1 MGEKGGHRACEWGL
15 GRAGQHGGAWTC
27 RDPARGASFTSS
39 GGRTGTAKSSDGNLD
54 VTLTTVKELG
64 GDGKPG
70 TNPEQLF
77 AAGYSACF
85 IGAMKAVA
93 SGMTG
98 SPKIALP
105 SEVSIT
111 SDVGI
116 GPIPGGF
123 GIKVDMR
130 ISIPGMDKAAA
141 QALVDAAH
149 KVCPYS
155 NATRGNIDVTL
166 TVA

>member
-1 MGEKGGHRACEWGL
+1 MSPEKILYTAT
-15 GRAGQHGGAWTC
+15 ATAT
-27 RDPARGASFTSS
+27 
-39 GGRTGTAKSSDGNLD
+39 GGRTGTAKSSDGALEVNLA
-54 VTLTTVKELG
+54 TPKELG
-64 GDGKPG
+64 GAGGPG

-93 SGMTG
+93 FGMTG
-98 SPKIALP
+98 GPKIALP
-105 SEVSIT
+105 GEVSIT

-116 GPIPGGF
+116 GQIPGGF
-123 GIKVDMR
+123 GIQVAMK
-130 ISIPGMDKAAA
+130 ISIPGMDRAAA
-141 QALVDAAH
+141 ESLVAAAH

-166 TVA
+166 TVV